1 MNNWY
6 RNLTKQQKIYIY
18 LLALAV
24 PWAFALLAN
33 STANSLAL
41 LMALYIP
48 LALLIFL
55 ELGPKEKSE

>member
-33 STANSLAL
+33 SLAL